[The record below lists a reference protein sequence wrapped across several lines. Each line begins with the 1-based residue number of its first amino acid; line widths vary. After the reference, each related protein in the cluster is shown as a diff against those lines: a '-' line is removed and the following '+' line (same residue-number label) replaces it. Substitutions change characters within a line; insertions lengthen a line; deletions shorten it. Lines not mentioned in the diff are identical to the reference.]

1 MRSKLDPDPHG
12 EKQLGPYPQKM
23 NADPQPC
30 GVPVFCRAS
39 SVQREEEEK
48 KGRKEARVQ
57 DIESLAVVEPVSPG
71 IQNLIYIYIKN

>member
-12 EKQLGPYPQKM
+12 EKQLGPYPRKM

-39 SVQREEEEK
+39 SVQRERRKRRKE
-48 KGRKEARVQ
+48 GRKP
-57 DIESLAVVEPVSPG
+57 ESRILKA
-71 IQNLIYIYIKN
+71 